1 MRLSK
6 EEELL
11 RRYPPATNQALLEA
25 QDDET
30 EMETGTPLGYIDP
43 MEGKFNVPEGR
54 TYVAPSLAPKEAF
67 RDPADYEATRGFED
81 VSPAYWQRGGGDLAS
96 EERSQRAKI
105 ADYEAQKYGDIANKS
120 DLIKEAINEKRRGEL
135 IANVGQGLST
145 MFRANADALGRG
157 RDDSG
162 YWNALRQQA
171 ASGVTDAMES
181 KKSAITDYLT
191 KKRLGSEAISEFEKS
206 RSSDY
211 DYERKD
217 PNSDISI
224 AAQRFFIKSFPKYAS
239 EDVQSM
245 SAEDIETASKI
256 LSSVNYADINAR
268 LKEAQI
274 GIEERKANVAE
285 NLATARIENMGKEK
299 TPKEMSAE
307 EKALLGAKKGYYEA
321 LAAKAGREGTKTVV
335 DPKTGK
341 ETTVPTGKI
350 TKGQERVDTETAKK
364 ITEWRSGGKTN
375 LNASLNVLRNAEK
388 ELQDAI
394 DSGRGFEY
402 SGKEAKAKYG
412 ASNGLISAPR
422 GLALMDTVQSNAL
435 LGLKS
440 VMGAGQISDRDVQNV
455 KDMSFNLMLEPEDN
469 LLRIRRQIQ
478 RLEQQAQDNDDL
490 DSYMSS
496 TGGSMLDYSQP
507 KRMDVNIPR
516 GYRTPSVPLVTPEA
530 AKITSPTQKPAVN
543 LPKVGEVID
552 GHEFLGGN
560 PADQKNWRKVGG

>member
-1 MRLSK
+1 MRLTQE

-11 RRYPPATNQALLEA
+11 RRYPPATKEALLES

-43 MEGKFNVPEGR
+43 MEGKFNVPEGK
-54 TYVAPSLAPKEAF
+54 TYVAPSLAPREAF
-67 RDPADYEATRGFED
+67 KDPADYEATRGFED
-81 VSPAYWQRGGGDLAS
+81 VSPAYWKRGGGDLAS

-120 DLIKEAINEKRRGEL
+120 DLIKEAIEEKRRGEL

-181 KKSAITDYLT
+181 KKAAITDYLT

-206 RSSDY
+206 RSADY

-224 AAQRFFIKSFPKYAS
+224 AAQRFFVKSFPKYAS
-239 EDVQSM
+239 EDVNSM

-274 GIEERKANVAE
+274 GIEKDKA
-285 NLATARIENMGKEK
+285 ATAETLAQAKLQGKP
-299 TPKEMSAE
+299 PKEMSQE
-307 EKALLGAKKGYYEA
+307 EKALLGAKTDYYKA
-321 LAAKAGREGTKTVV
+321 LGLKAGREGTKTVV

-394 DSGRGFEY
+394 DSGRGFDY

-412 ASNGLISAPR
+412 ASDGLISAPK

-490 DSYMSS
+490 DSYMGS
-496 TGGSMLDYSQP
+496 TGGSMSGYSQP
-507 KRMDVNIPR
+507 KRMDINIPR

-530 AKITSPTQKPAVN
+530 AKITSPTQRPAVN